1 VNSSGPARTAPAYE
15 TRVFDAADREAEQ
28 HIASIIADNSAAVA
42 KR

>member
-1 VNSSGPARTAPAYE
+1 V

-28 HIASIIADNSAAVA
+28 DIARIIADNSAAVA